1 MEYPV
6 RRSCAR
12 ASSIGAAGLVI
23 ALLAMHGEGQ
33 GQGRANQPPPSRRA
47 AAPFDPTGY
56 WSSLITQ
63 NWRLRMVPPAKGDYI
78 GIPISAAGKKAA
90 DAWDQTRDEA
100 GGNQC
105 KAYGAPGLMNLP
117 THLRIAWQDDNTLRV
132 DADYDY
138 GTQTRL
144 LRFAPPEERGAPSVS
159 RDGNWTPPDPRKRSW
174 QGNSVAAWA
183 SRRGGRG
190 GAASARYLR
199 ISTTNLL
206 SGYLRKNGVPY
217 GENAS
222 LLEYVD
228 LFRESNGSAI
238 LVWTTVV
245 DDPVNLETPYVIS
258 SQFKKQPDGSAWDPT
273 PCSSGW

>member
-6 RRSCAR
+6 RRTRDR
-12 ASSIGAAGLVI
+12 AFSIGAAGLVI
-23 ALLAMHGEGQ
+23 ALLAMDGEGQ
-33 GQGRANQPPPSRRA
+33 GQGRANQPPPSPRA

-90 DAWDQTRDEA
+90 DAWDQAKDQA
-100 GGNQC
+100 AGNQC
-105 KAYGAPGLMNLP
+105 KAYGAPGLTNLP
-117 THLRIAWQDDNTLRV
+117 THLRMTWQDDHTLRV
-132 DADYDY
+132 DTDY

-144 LRFAPPEERGAPSVS
+144 LHF
-159 RDGNWTPPDPRKRSW
+159 GNWTPPEPRRRSW
-174 QGNSVAAWA
+174 QGNSVAVWA

-190 GAASARYLR
+190 GAPSARYLR
-199 ISTTNLL
+199 ITTADLL

-217 GENAS
+217 DENAS

-228 LFRESNGSAI
+228 LFKEPNGAAI
-238 LVWTTVV
+238 IVWTAVV
-245 DDPVNLETPYVIS
+245 DDSVNLETPYIIS
-258 SQFKKQPDGSAWDPT
+258 SQFTKQPDASAWDPT
-273 PCSSGW
+273 PCSAGW

>member
-1 MEYPV
+1 MDYRV
-6 RRSCAR
+6 SRSRAR
-12 ASSIGAAGLVI
+12 AFSIGAAALVI
-23 ALLAMHGEGQ
+23 ALLAMHGEGR
-33 GQGRANQPPPSRRA
+33 GQGRGNQPPLSARA
-47 AAPFDPTGY
+47 AAPFDPAGY

-90 DAWDQTRDEA
+90 DAWDLAKDEA
-100 GGNQC
+100 AGNQC

-132 DADYDY
+132 ETDY
-138 GTQTRL
+138 GTQTRVVH
-144 LRFAPPEERGAPSVS
+144 FAPPQGRGAPSAS
-159 RDGNWTPPDPRKRSW
+159 RGGNSTPPEPRKRSW
-174 QGNSVAAWA
+174 QGNSVAMWA
-183 SRRGGRG
+183 SRSGGRG
-190 GAASARYLR
+190 GARSARYLR
-199 ISTTNLL
+199 ITTTDLL

-228 LFRESNGSAI
+228 LFKEPNGAALI
-238 LVWTTVV
+238 VWTAVV
-245 DDPVNLETPYVIS
+245 DDPVNLETPYIIS

-273 PCSSGW
+273 PCSAGW

>member
-1 MEYPV
+1 MEYPIH
-6 RRSCAR
+6 RSRACAL
-12 ASSIGAAGLVI
+12 SIGVAGLVI
-23 ALLAMHGEGQ
+23 ALLAMRAEAQ
-33 GQGRANQPPPSRRA
+33 GQGRANQPPQSPRA

-90 DAWDQTRDEA
+90 DAWDQEKDEA
-100 GGNQC
+100 AGNQC

-132 DADYDY
+132 DTDY
-138 GTQTRL
+138 GMQTRL
-144 LRFAPPEERGAPSVS
+144 LHFAPPQGRDSPSQSRGGNGAP
-159 RDGNWTPPDPRKRSW
+159 RPRKRSW
-174 QGNSVAAWA
+174 QGNSVAAWV

-190 GAASARYLR
+190 GPPSARYLR
-199 ISTTNLL
+199 IATTDLL

-217 GENAS
+217 DENAS

-228 LFRESNGSAI
+228 LFKEPSGSAVI
-238 LVWTTVV
+238 VWTAVV
-245 DDPVNLETPYVIS
+245 DDRVNLETPYIIS
-258 SQFKKQPDGSAWDPT
+258 SQFKKMPDGSAWDPT

>member
-6 RRSCAR
+6 RRSRAR
-12 ASSIGAAGLVI
+12 AFSIAAGLVV
-23 ALLAMHGEGQ
+23 ALLAMHGVGQ
-33 GQGRANQPPPSRRA
+33 GQGQANQPPRPLRA

-90 DAWDQTRDEA
+90 DAWDPVKDEA
-100 GGNQC
+100 VGNQC

-117 THLRIAWQDDNTLRV
+117 THLRITWQDDSTLRV
-132 DADYDY
+132 DTDY

-144 LRFAPPEERGAPSVS
+144 LHF
-159 RDGNWTPPDPRKRSW
+159 GNWTPPQPRKRSR
-174 QGNSVAAWA
+174 QGNSVAVWT

-190 GAASARYLR
+190 GAPSAQYLR
-199 ISTTNLL
+199 ITTTDLL

-217 GENAS
+217 DENAS

-228 LFRESNGSAI
+228 LFKEPNGAAI
-238 LVWTTVV
+238 VVWTAFV
-245 DDPVNLETPYVIS
+245 DDPANLETPYVIS
-258 SQFKKQPDGSAWDPT
+258 SQFKRQPDASGWDPT
-273 PCSSGW
+273 PCSAGW